1 MASTTIFERKG
12 LRFGMES
19 SPASAEVKGSTQAE
33 ERETE
38 KRVER
43 KREGGEKKEK
53 GRKGERERGWS
64 NYEEKNKWQ
73 GNKDLTSYLHVETH
87 ASVISAHYN
96 CRLVLAIEAVI
107 IPPVNSL

>member
-43 KREGGEKKEK
+43 KRRASDLKKKKRACRTGPRSPKTLVVGG
-53 GRKGERERGWS
+53 
-64 NYEEKNKWQ
+64 
-73 GNKDLTSYLHVETH
+73 VE
-87 ASVISAHYN
+87 
-96 CRLVLAIEAVI
+96 
-107 IPPVNSL
+107 